1 MFSEAGDQMVPFLDE
16 LLDLVGEGDVGQGQ
30 PAILVV
36 VSVVLVGVAGL
47 CTNYIWNSL
56 SSSKGSIIR

>member
-1 MFSEAGDQMVPFLDE
+1 MVPFLDKF
-16 LLDLVGEGDVGQGQ
+16 LDLIGECDVGQGQ
-30 PAILVV
+30 SAILVV
-36 VSVVLVGVAGL
+36 VSVVLAGVAGL